1 MTSLLFGVLTL
12 SLLHSILPNHWF
24 PLALIAK
31 NAGWN
36 KVKILIFSIL
46 ISLAHALS
54 TVFLGV
60 IVAFLGF
67 RISEEHEILAK
78 TSSSIILI
86 ILGFFFISKH
96 FRTGN
101 PHHHAF
107 GMLSVSALLL
117 AMFFSPCIE
126 ITPFYLLA
134 GTIGWYAVF
143 MISLIYVLTTVL
155 IIPAMTILS
164 LRGLKLARLH
174 VLEHYENLLIG
185 LILISFG
192 FLNLVFN

>member
-12 SLLHSILPNHWF
+12 SVLHPILPNHWF

-36 KVKILIFSIL
+36 EVKTLIFSLL

-54 TVFLGV
+54 TVSLGV

-86 ILGFFFISKH
+86 ILGFFFISNH
-96 FRTGN
+96 FRMGN

-107 GMLSVSALLL
+107 GILSISALLI

-134 GTIGWYAVF
+134 GTIGWHAVLL
-143 MISLIYVLTTVL
+143 ISLIYVLTTVL

-164 LRGLKLARLH
+164 LRGLNLTRLH